1 MNFQPTNAPVPTDY
15 LKDDGA
21 PYTTARGYGWSGA
34 SLSTRDR
41 GVHPDQRLDTFVFTQ
56 PNAIATWRFDLPNGD
71 YRISLASGDATWNQG
86 PHVIVVEG
94 STVINQVTTQPNEF
108 LTLTD
113 HLATVTDGSLSIA
126 VGGSTFHSMLN
137 YVIITPI
144 TGG

>member
-1 MNFQPTNAPVPTDY
+1 M
-15 LKDDGA
+15 
-21 PYTTARGYGWSGA
+21 
-34 SLSTRDR
+34 STRTNDSIR
-41 GVHPDQRLDTFVFTQ
+41 SCLLSRMRLRHGALICRMAT
-56 PNAIATWRFDLPNGD
+56 IA
-71 YRISLASGDATWNQG
+71 LASGDATWNQG